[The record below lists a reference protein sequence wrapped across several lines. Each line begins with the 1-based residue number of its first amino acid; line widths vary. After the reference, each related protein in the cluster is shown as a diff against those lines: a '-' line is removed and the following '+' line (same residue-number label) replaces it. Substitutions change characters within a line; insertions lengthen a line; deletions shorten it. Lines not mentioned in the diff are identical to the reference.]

1 MSKYVVKQKLGEIGG
16 YLVVFAAHQKGLERD
31 VELRVLQALVDEDS
45 DVYAKFQAECKV
57 LASLDHP
64 GILKILDLGH
74 AEKRVF
80 YVTDPPP
87 GVPLKET
94 IAQGA
99 LPADVVLEVG
109 VQLGQ
114 ALDHLHARGM
124 LHRGLSLAG
133 IHYDLVTGRVIICD
147 FSLLKSASGNVP
159 SMRDLVDTDTFEAL
173 PERACNWPI
182 DARSD
187 VFLAGAVLYG
197 MLTGQDPLAPANLTR
212 VPDYQFQAPGIVNPD
227 CPLELDKFVLKAMAK
242 RPDERHQ
249 SAAEF
254 VRDLENVR
262 RRLVVRK
269 ASRTM
274 PVMAT
279 GLQQALQA
287 AAASAGRAGQE
298 DAASASSAPPA
309 VATPT
314 LFDSLKQRVQS
325 ASRPGQQD
333 SLPPAVVLGGGVVLI
348 LLAAFIKLAF
358 LPDRPPEPPKPV
370 VASTRKGARLKA
382 SQVKYTPSTAA
393 ASAVAAPPSEPAPVA
408 RAPESEPEPG
418 SEEKPPPERPLAT
431 PVLPESGG
439 GSTAASGDLGSLVTE
454 AAENPTT
461 QKTFNGRWEALR
473 TWAEQMPPPGPGV
486 TQPFSPIDLTAVRLK
501 VYRDPKEACA
511 DLDEMFKKV
520 GGTLHR

>member
-45 DVYAKFQAECKV
+45 DVYVKFQAECKV
-57 LASLDHP
+57 LAGLDHP

-74 AEKRVF
+74 SEKRVF

-94 IAQGA
+94 IGQGA
-99 LPADVVLEVG
+99 LPADVVIEVG

-114 ALDHLHARGM
+114 ALDHLHARG
-124 LHRGLSLAG
+124 LVHRGLSLAG
-133 IHYDLVTGRVIICD
+133 IHYDLVTGRVVICD
-147 FSLLKSASGNVP
+147 FSLLKSPTGNVP
-159 SMRDLVDTDTFEAL
+159 SMRDLVDTDSFEAL

-187 VFLAGAVLYG
+187 VFLAGAILYA

-212 VPDYQFQAPGIVNPD
+212 VPDYQFQAPGIINPD

-242 RPDERHQ
+242 QPDARHQ
-249 SAAEF
+249 SAVEF

-269 ASRTM
+269 ASRTL

-279 GLQQALQA
+279 GIQQALQA
-287 AAASAGRAGQE
+287 AAAGAGRASQE
-298 DAASASSAPPA
+298 EPPA
-309 VATPT
+309 SPASPNLLDT
-314 LFDSLKQRVQS
+314 LKQRMQG
-325 ASRPGQQD
+325 AGRPDRQE
-333 SLPPAVVLGGGVVLI
+333 SLPPVVVLGGGVVLI
-348 LLAAFIKLAF
+348 LLAAAIKLAF
-358 LPDRPPEPPKPV
+358 LPERPPEAPKPV

-382 SQVKYTPSTAA
+382 SQVKYTPSTATAGA
-393 ASAVAAPPSEPAPVA
+393 ALPAAAETVPAARAAEPEPAPEA
-408 RAPESEPEPG
+408 
-418 SEEKPPPERPLAT
+418 EEQPPPERPLAA
-431 PVLPESGG
+431 PVLPEAGG
-439 GSTAASGDLGSLVTE
+439 GAPAAPGDIGSLVTE

-486 TQPFSPIDLTAVRLK
+486 AQPFSPIDLTAVRLK

-511 DLDEMFKKV
+511 DLDEMFRKV